1 MLTLDIIEK
10 FYRSLTRTFIN
21 AENLFPELLSRSA
34 VVLKSLNSLIWWQVS
49 EIKLTGLQNML
60 KLKARSELGP
70 VFWAQ
75 QT

>member
-10 FYRSLTRTFIN
+10 FYGSLTRTFTN

-49 EIKLTGLQNML
+49 EIKLTGLQDML
-60 KLKARSELGP
+60 KLEARSELGP